1 MRTGHVTTTLVTALA
16 IAAMAAITRGSTAQ
30 DEVIA
35 AERAALDRWGKGD
48 PQGYLET
55 YAPDITYFDPM
66 QERRLDG
73 IDAMRKLLVP
83 LTGKIKVDRYEMI
96 GPKVQQYGDVA
107 VLSYNLNSHVR
118 APDGNP
124 GVVRWNSTAVY
135 VRERDR
141 WRSIHSHWSFVRPLG
156 DRARP

>member
-1 MRTGHVTTTLVTALA
+1 MRTEHVIITLVAALA
-16 IAAMAAITRGSTAQ
+16 TAALAASTTGSAAQ
-30 DEVIA
+30 DGIIA

-66 QERRLDG
+66 QERRVDG

-83 LTGKIKVDRYEMI
+83 FTGKIKIDRYEMI

-118 APDGNP
+118 APDGKP

-135 VRERDR
+135 VHDGDR
-141 WRSIHSHWSFVRPLG
+141 WRSVHSHWSYVRPLG

>member
-1 MRTGHVTTTLVTALA
+1 MRRGHVITALL
-16 IAAMAAITRGSTAQ
+16 AAFATAALAASTTGSTAE
-30 DEVIA
+30 DGVIA

-66 QERRLDG
+66 QERRVDG
-73 IDAMRKLLVP
+73 IDAMRTLLVP
-83 LTGKIKVDRYEMI
+83 LTGKIKINSYEMV

-107 VLSYNLNSHVR
+107 VLSYNLNSHFR
-118 APDGNP
+118 AADGKP

-135 VRERDR
+135 VRDGDR
-141 WRSIHSHWSFVRPLG
+141 WRSVHSHWSFVRPLG
-156 DRARP
+156 DRATP